1 MKPHSTFI
9 DNSVTSRRQRGVS
22 LIELMVGMLVGML
35 AVLIIS
41 QVLLASESQ
50 KRTTTG
56 GADAQVNG
64 ALALH
69 AIQRDVEQAG
79 YGLTSSPQAIGCP
92 ISAAYAGSALAG
104 FATTLAPVFITPESA
119 RPPGSVGDAVRV
131 LASSK
136 DSFSVPARVIAP
148 NYAPGNAE
156 FNVRST
162 VGYAEDDL
170 ALVAT
175 DATQPC
181 WVFQVTGSPSAT
193 MLPRDTNTT
202 WNGAG
207 NPSASYVDGAVMIN
221 LGRLV
226 DNRYEIFNGTD
237 TDGQVKRNLLRLSS
251 FDVNNPGVR
260 VTQDLQPD
268 IVNLRAFYGRDTSL
282 PDPDGIVDTY
292 DTVTPTTN
300 AGWLRVLSVRMVVVA
315 RSSTYEKKETRSDGT
330 DVYPTPTNPEWP
342 MGSTPSVAGAV
353 TCASGTGSCL
363 VMDVGAGVAGD
374 VPAKHYRY
382 KVFDTVIPLRNM
394 LWRNLT
400 P

>member
-1 MKPHSTFI
+1 MKSNHNSTAMSI
-9 DNSVTSRRQRGVS
+9 HQRGVS
-22 LIELMVGMLVGML
+22 LIELLVGMLVGML

-41 QVLLASESQ
+41 QVLLSSEGQ
-50 KRTTTG
+50 KRTTVG

-69 AIQRDVEQAG
+69 AIQRDLEQAG
-79 YGLTSSPQAIGCP
+79 YGLTSSPQTIGCP
-92 ISAAYAGSALAG
+92 ISAQYAGATPAG
-104 FATTLAPVFITPESA
+104 FPTTLAPVFITPESA
-119 RPPGSVGDAVRV
+119 RPAGSVGDSIRI

-148 NYAPGNAE
+148 NYRPGVSLE

-181 WVFQVTGSPSAT
+181 WVFQITAAPTAT
-193 MLPRDTNTT
+193 MLPRTDDGG

-207 NPSASYVDGAVMIN
+207 NPSATYTDGAVMIN

-226 DNRYEIFNGTD
+226 DSRYEVFNGTD
-237 TDGQVKRNLLRLSS
+237 ADGAVKKNVLRVST
-251 FDVNNPGVR
+251 FDVNNPGAR
-260 VTQDLQPD
+260 VTQDIQPD
-268 IVNLRAFYGRDTSL
+268 IVNLRAFYGRDTSV
-282 PDPDGIVDTY
+282 PADGIVDVY
-292 DTVTPTTN
+292 DTTTPTTN
-300 AGWLRVLSVRMVVVA
+300 PEWLRVLSVRVIAVA
-315 RSSTYEKKETRSDGT
+315 RSSTFEGKEIVTAS
-330 DVYPTPTNPEWP
+330 NPSWP
-342 MGSTPSVAGAV
+342 VGATPSVLGDVA
-353 TCASGTGSCL
+353 CASGGRCL
-363 VMDVGAGVAGD
+363 DIDVGAGVAGD

-382 KVFDTVIPLRNM
+382 KIFDTVIPLRNM
-394 LWRNLT
+394 LWRNLA

>member
-1 MKPHSTFI
+1 MEL
-9 DNSVTSRRQRGVS
+9 
-22 LIELMVGMLVGML
+22 LIGMLVGLL
-35 AVLIIS
+35 AVLVIS
-41 QVLLASESQ
+41 QVLLTSEGQ

-69 AIQRDVEQAG
+69 AMQRDVEQAG

-92 ISAAYAGSALAG
+92 ISASYGGSMPAG

-136 DSFSVPARVIAP
+136 DSFSVPGRVIAP

-170 ALVAT
+170 AVVVT

-193 MLPRDTNTT
+193 MLPRDNNTT
-202 WNGAG
+202 WNEPG
-207 NPSASYVDGAVMIN
+207 NPAAPYVDGAVMIN
-221 LGRLV
+221 LGRLI

-237 TDGQVKRNLLRLSS
+237 ADGQVKRNLLRLSS
-251 FDVNNPGVR
+251 FNVNNPAVR

-282 PDPDGIVDTY
+282 PAADGIVDTY

-300 AGWLRVLSVRMVVVA
+300 ADWLRVLSVRVIVVA
-315 RSSTYEKKETRSDGT
+315 RSSNFEGKELVTAANPSWPVGA
-330 DVYPTPTNPEWP
+330 TPA
-342 MGSTPSVAGAV
+342 VAGAV
-353 TCASGTGSCL
+353 PCASGSGDCL
-363 VMDVGAGVAGD
+363 EIDVGAGTAGD

-394 LWRNLT
+394 LWRNPT

>member
-1 MKPHSTFI
+1 MKQYSYLR
-9 DNSVTSRRQRGVS
+9 NSGASSSRQRGVS
-22 LIELMVGMLVGML
+22 LIELLIGMLVGLL

-41 QVLLASESQ
+41 QVLLTSEGQ

-92 ISAAYAGSALAG
+92 ISAAYAGAAPAG

-119 RPPGSVGDAVRV
+119 RPVGSVGDSIRV

-162 VGYAEDDL
+162 VGYTEDDL
-170 ALVAT
+170 AVVAT

-181 WVFQVTGSPSAT
+181 WVFQVTGAPTAT
-193 MLPRDTNTT
+193 MLPRDTNAT

-207 NPSASYVDGAVMIN
+207 NPAAPYVDGAVMIN
-221 LGRLV
+221 LGRLN
-226 DNRYEIFNGTD
+226 DSRYEIFNGTD
-237 TDGQVKRNLLRLSS
+237 ADGQVKHNLLRLSS
-251 FDVNNPGVR
+251 FDVNNPGTR
-260 VTQDLQPD
+260 ITQDLQPD
-268 IVNLRAFYGRDTSL
+268 IVHLRAFYGRDTSA
-282 PDPDGIVDTY
+282 PTPDGIVDTY
-292 DTVTPTTN
+292 DTVTPATN
-300 AGWLRVLSVRMVVVA
+300 AEWLRVLSVRLIVVA
-315 RSSTYEKKETRSDGT
+315 RSSTFEGKEQVTT
-330 DVYPTPTNPEWP
+330 ANPTWP
-342 MGSTPSVAGAV
+342 VGATPHVNGAV
-353 TCASGTGSCL
+353 TCATGTGECL
-363 VMDVGAGVAGD
+363 EFDVGAGAAGD

>member
-9 DNSVTSRRQRGVS
+9 DNGVTSSLQRGVS

-92 ISAAYAGSALAG
+92 ISAAYAGSIPAG

-119 RPPGSVGDAVRV
+119 RPAGSVGDAVRI

-148 NYAPGNAE
+148 NYAPGSAE

-207 NPSASYVDGAVMIN
+207 NPSALYVDGAVMIN

-237 TDGQVKRNLLRLSS
+237 ADGQVKSNLLRLSS
-251 FDVNNPGVR
+251 FDVNAPGVR

-268 IVNLRAFYGRDTSL
+268 IVNLRAFYGRDTSATA
-282 PDPDGIVDTY
+282 DGIVDAY

-300 AGWLRVLSVRMVVVA
+300 AGWLRVLSVRVIVVA
-315 RSSTYEKKETRSDGT
+315 RSSTFEGKQQVTT
-330 DVYPTPTNPEWP
+330 ANPTWP
-342 MGSTPSVAGAV
+342 VGATPAVSGAV
-353 TCASGTGSCL
+353 TCASGTGDCL
-363 VMDVGAGVAGD
+363 EIDVGAGAAGD

>member
-9 DNSVTSRRQRGVS
+9 DNGVTAYLQRGVS

-50 KRTTTG
+50 KRTTIG

-92 ISAAYAGSALAG
+92 ISAAYAGSTPAG

-119 RPPGSVGDAVRV
+119 RPAGSVGDAVRI

-148 NYAPGNAE
+148 NYAPGSAE

-207 NPSASYVDGAVMIN
+207 NPSATYVDGAVMIN

-237 TDGQVKRNLLRLSS
+237 ADGQVKSNLLRLSS
-251 FDVNNPGVR
+251 FDVNAPGVR

-268 IVNLRAFYGRDTSL
+268 IVNLRAFYGRDTSATA
-282 PDPDGIVDTY
+282 DGIVDTY

-300 AGWLRVLSVRMVVVA
+300 AGWLRVLSVRVVVVA
-315 RSSTYEKKETRSDGT
+315 RSSTYEKKERRSDGT
-330 DVYPTPTNPEWP
+330 DVYATPTNPEWP
-342 MGSTPSVAGAV
+342 VGSTPAVAGAV
-353 TCASGTGSCL
+353 TCSSGTGSCL

-374 VPAKHYRY
+374 VPAKHHRY